1 MKKQI
6 NIGIIFMILNF
17 FIFNILKIN
26 NLSLLHGVYIKNI
39 PFYIILIYLSINY
52 TYIYFYI
59 VLFFRNIKNHHLLIR
74 KRKSSLIKNI
84 IFKFLIMNILYSLL
98 CNNIHQ
104 YIYIVLYSLFI
115 FLITLFFYIISEK
128 IMHLIIILVLI
139 IPILMNDVY
148 NIYFLIIINIVLL
161 IFMFKGGSHEY
172 SYKKLYKRN

>member
-1 MKKQI
+1 MFDHLVRNK
-6 NIGIIFMILNF
+6 
-17 FIFNILKIN
+17 
-26 NLSLLHGVYIKNI
+26 YC
-39 PFYIILIYLSINY
+39 
-52 TYIYFYI
+52 YI

-98 CNNIHQ
+98 CNNIQQ

-161 IFMFKGGSHEY
+161 LFMFKGGSHEY
-172 SYKKLYKRN
+172 SYKKLHKTN